1 MTAIAIVPARGGSK
15 GLPNKHILPLPVG
28 SDTLLIDHTLE
39 AVQES
44 ELLSWGLLTTDSPV
58 IRERA
63 SGFPKVHGFVR
74 APELAGDEVS
84 TEAVMAE
91 AIDFLLEHN
100 ASLDTIVLLQPTSP
114 LRTGRHIDEALTI
127 LEEARADSVVAVV
140 PSHGF
145 FWRDSVPLYDPAQ
158 RPRRQDMGGC
168 YEECGAIYATS
179 LSAWRK
185 TGLRFSGD
193 TALYV
198 MKEEH
203 RIQVDTVLDFRLVQA
218 LLG

>member
-28 SDTLLIDHTLE
+28 GDTLLIDHTLK

-44 ELLSWGLLTTDSPV
+44 ERLSWGLLTTDSAV

-63 SGFPKVHGFVR
+63 SQFSKVHGFVR
-74 APELAGDEVS
+74 ASELAGDEVS

-91 AIDFLLEHN
+91 AVDFLLERH

-127 LEEARADSVVAVV
+127 LEETRADSIVAVV
-140 PSHGF
+140 PSHAF
-145 FWRDSVPLYDPAQ
+145 LWRDTVPLYDPAA

-168 YEECGAIYATS
+168 YEECGAIYASS

-185 TGLRFSGD
+185 TGLRCSGE
-193 TALYV
+193 TAIYV
-198 MKEEH
+198 MGEEH
-203 RIQVDTVLDFRLVQA
+203 RIQIDTALDLKLVQA
-218 LLG
+218 LL